1 MKTLITLIATHLVA
15 FVLGG
20 LLWPWV
26 IQQLKKFE
34 KKNS

>member
-1 MKTLITLIATHLVA
+1 MIQTIATHLVA

-20 LLWPWV
+20 LIWPWV
-26 IQQLKKFE
+26 MEQLGKFF